1 MKIVHEFREFISR
14 GSVIDLA
21 VGVIIGAA
29 FNKIVSALVDEVV
42 MPVVGLLTTGVD
54 FGQLKIV
61 LREAAGKQPEVA
73 IHYGSFINAIVQ
85 FLIVALTVFF
95 MVKSV
100 NYLRRFTAR
109 QDEEAKAAAPEPA
122 PSTTDALLMQI
133 RDLLKG
139 EPAQPPPARQ
149 KRSTAAKSR

>member
-1 MKIVHEFREFISR
+1 MKIVQEFREFISR

-29 FNKIVSALVDEVV
+29 FSKIVSALVDDVI

-54 FGQLKIV
+54 FGQLKVV
-61 LREAAGKQPEVA
+61 LREAAGKQQPEVA
-73 IHYGSFINAIVQ
+73 IHYGSFINAVVQ

-95 MVKSV
+95 LVKTV
-100 NYLRRFTAR
+100 NMIRRFTAR

-122 PSTTDALLMQI
+122 PTPTDALLMEI

-139 EPAQPPPARQ
+139 DQPAAPRQ
-149 KRSTAAKSR
+149 KRSTAAKSK